1 MVDLRKGI
9 SILLIGL
16 SLSLMFSFVRC
27 KGSVEATSQV
37 IHVPKDFPTIGQAID
52 NASSGA
58 TILVASGTYR
68 EYLNI
73 TKSLSIVGENRTTT
87 IIDGGSAAYVVSIGG
102 DNVTIMSMTIT
113 KSVSVL
119 NDGGIRVSHSTGT
132 IISDTEITGTNTG
145 LTLALSLNGAF
156 SDNMIVNNT
165 YGVMLFSSDNNVFSG
180 NDVSGNS
187 LGVFFSVYSY
197 NNVFSGNT
205 FSNNI
210 DDLFLSSESNM
221 NFFYHN
227 NFFDAIQVESPST
240 NVWSN
245 DGEGNYWASYNFTG
259 RDLNGDG
266 IGDEKFPYY
275 VDQNNQDDYPLMGT
289 FSEYDIIYEQEKFQ
303 ITIISN
309 STIAALRFEIGSET
323 GNKMVDFK
331 AIGQDGTFGFCRIMI
346 PKSLME
352 YPLIVLDHEGE
363 VTTSLLSGSNE
374 TVTYLYFTYPHG
386 DQDVTVISSRELYLE
401 SELLDEYGR
410 LQAEFDNLNATYQ
423 SLLSSYNAKMQTA
436 IDNMNTTYQALLN
449 SFDLLL
455 QNLSQ
460 LQNSYLALNSVLQQN
475 LIDQSESVQN
485 IRNLTYIFA
494 AATAAFLMTAA
505 YLSTRV
511 NATRK
516 RKTRVVEEER

>member
-1 MVDLRKGI
+1 VVDLRKGI

-16 SLSLMFSFVRC
+16 SLSFMFSFVRC
-27 KGSVEATSQV
+27 KESVEASSQV
-37 IHVPKDFPTIGQAID
+37 IRVPKDFPTIGQAIG

-58 TILVASGTYR
+58 TILVASGTYH

-87 IIDGGSAAYVVSIGG
+87 IIDGGDAAYVVSIEGY
-102 DNVTIMSMTIT
+102 NVTIESMTIT
-113 KSVSVL
+113 KSVSVP
-119 NDGGIRVSHSTGT
+119 NDGGIRVSRSTGT
-132 IISDTEITGTNTG
+132 IISDTEITSTNTG
-145 LTLALSLNGAF
+145 LTLALSSNGAF
-156 SDNMIVNNT
+156 SGNIIVNNT
-165 YGVMLFSSDNNVFSG
+165 YGVMLFSSDNNVFSS

-187 LGVFFSVYSY
+187 LGVISNVYSN
-197 NNVFSGNT
+197 NNVFSGNA
-205 FSNNI
+205 FSNNLV
-210 DDLFLSSESNM
+210 DVFLSSESNM

-227 NFFDAIQVESPST
+227 NFLDAIQIESSST
-240 NVWSN
+240 NVWSR

-266 IGDEKFPYY
+266 IGDKTFPYY
-275 VDQNNQDDYPLMGT
+275 IDQNNQDDYPLMGA
-289 FSEYDIIYEQEKFQ
+289 FSEYNIIYKQEKSQ

-309 STIAALRFEIGSET
+309 STIADLRLEIGSET
-323 GNKMVDFK
+323 GNKMVNFK
-331 AIGQDGTFGFCRIMI
+331 AIGQDGTFGFCRTII

-374 TVTYLYFTYPHG
+374 TATYLYFTYPHG
-386 DQDVTVISSRELYLE
+386 DQYVTVISSRELQLE
-401 SELLDEYGR
+401 SELLDEYGK

-423 SLLSSYNAKMQTA
+423 VLLSSYNAKLQTE

-460 LQNSYLALNSVLQQN
+460 LQNSYLALDSSLQKN
-475 LIDQSESVQN
+475 LMDQSQSVQN
-485 IRNLTYIFA
+485 IHSLTYIFA
-494 AATAAFLMTAA
+494 ATTAAFLITTV
-505 YLSTRV
+505 YLSTCASG
-511 NATRK
+511 NRK
-516 RKTRVVEEER
+516 PKAHIVEEEG